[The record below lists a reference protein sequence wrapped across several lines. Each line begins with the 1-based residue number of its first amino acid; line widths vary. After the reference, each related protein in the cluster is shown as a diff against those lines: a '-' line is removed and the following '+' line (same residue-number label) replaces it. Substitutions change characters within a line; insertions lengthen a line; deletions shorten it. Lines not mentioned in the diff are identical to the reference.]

1 MCFHG
6 EDGKNIPAFGY
17 SIMVVMVNNDDNDGG
32 KKCIPLSILL
42 IQEPYSNPDNLSV
55 ARLFSSLQYT
65 PQMAPNTDNDVVT
78 CRKTLQLK

>member
-1 MCFHG
+1 MIG
-6 EDGKNIPAFGY
+6 
-17 SIMVVMVNNDDNDGG
+17 GG
-32 KKCIPLSILL
+32 KCITLGILL

-78 CRKTLQLK
+78 CRKALQLLE